1 MPGPIGVALVIT
13 IVFLIILVRLAGL
26 EPARPEGPRG
36 LNPRRLP
43 FRHNRKILVD
53 PDRIELSLSP
63 YKEAILPLNERSVG
77 PPRKICTFMTE
88 VARS

>member
-43 FRHNRKILVD
+43 FRHNRKNFGTARSPVIPPLGRLHD
-53 PDRIELSLSP
+53 ALSRF
-63 YKEAILPLNERSVG
+63 ELPLLSIVFVLMRG
-77 PPRKICTFMTE
+77 
-88 VARS
+88 

>member
-43 FRHNRKILVD
+43 FRHNRKMVLGERV
-53 PDRIELSLSP
+53 
-63 YKEAILPLNERSVG
+63 ERSQRLYKNRVLAVRRTEN
-77 PPRKICTFMTE
+77 RKL
-88 VARS
+88 V